1 MSARFGAFLVSR
13 RGSVGFPQLGSD
25 KPRRHSTVHDAYF
38 YIVVQ
43 EDSGLENPALKIP
56 KSIYPDSLGKWLSW

>member
-25 KPRRHSTVHDAYF
+25 QPRRHSTVHDAYF

-43 EDSGLENPALKIP
+43 EDLGWGLLENPALKIP
-56 KSIYPDSLGKWLSW
+56 KSIYPDSLGK